1 MPEPVVG
8 LAEIVK
14 DDAAAVA
21 APCRQDDG
29 GAGVGLRGD
38 PGAVE
43 RVHDQ
48 EGSHDQDHTIGNLRT
63 VIRKLS

>member
-1 MPEPVVG
+1 
-8 LAEIVK
+8 
-14 DDAAAVA
+14 
-21 APCRQDDG
+21 
-29 GAGVGLRGD
+29 
-38 PGAVE
+38 VE